1 MIVNLT
7 NIRMD
12 ATMDA
17 PASVMARGLAVVKD
31 AATIDEC
38 ATTERP
44 YGFLATEVTAD
55 GLSFLELE
63 TIPHAEVEET
73 KVSVGKVAVILWE
86 PGDIATDNIKGTETW
101 AVGELVGAGAD
112 GLLSV
117 DALATGD
124 HYIGIVKEINAM
136 YGGTT
141 GMVVITLS
149 HDLGVSL

>member
-12 ATMDA
+12 ATMNA

-31 AATIDEC
+31 GATIDEV

-55 GLSFLELE
+55 GLSYLELE
-63 TIPHAEVEET
+63 TIKHAEVEET

-86 PGDIATDNIKGTETW
+86 PGEIATDNIKAAEVW
-101 AVGELVGAGAD
+101 AVGELVAAGAD
-112 GLLSV
+112 GVLTV
-117 DALATGD
+117 DAPATGD
-124 HYIGIVKEINAM
+124 HFIGIVKEINAS
-136 YGGTT
+136 YGAAT
-141 GMVVITLS
+141 GLVVITLS
-149 HDLGVSL
+149 HDLGVSA